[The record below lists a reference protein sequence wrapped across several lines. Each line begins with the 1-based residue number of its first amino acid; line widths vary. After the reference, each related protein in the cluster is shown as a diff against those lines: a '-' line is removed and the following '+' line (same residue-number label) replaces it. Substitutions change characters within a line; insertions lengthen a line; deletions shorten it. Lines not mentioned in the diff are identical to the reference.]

1 MRACQL
7 IRLWWHRMKFQLQC
21 SVVLMSMLCVAC
33 GNPQNSNMS
42 EQSANS
48 PSTDSQNEQHANA
61 NQKIKPAKKLTNDA
75 SAVANEAWILINQL
89 DQLIYAENAK
99 SNPDLD
105 GMVREPLRELSTRW
119 RIEVKMT
126 DSVTEGKYAL
136 CRKSLNSLDAW
147 ARSVQEQSSD
157 RAQKQLNYERDKQ
170 YCKDAIENPKYGNT
184 PPKIS
189 QAPI

>member
-7 IRLWWHRMKFQLQC
+7 IRLWWRCMKFQSSLLLI
-21 SVVLMSMLCVAC
+21 SVLCVAC
-33 GNPQNSNMS
+33 GNPQKTSNQTDTPTNSTP
-42 EQSANS
+42 EIQ
-48 PSTDSQNEQHANA
+48 
-61 NQKIKPAKKLTNDA
+61 PAKKLTNDA
-75 SAVANEAWILINQL
+75 SAFANEAWILINQL
-89 DQLIYAENAK
+89 DQLLYAENAK

-105 GMVREPLRELSTRW
+105 SMVREPLRELSTRW

-147 ARSVQEQSSD
+147 ARSIQEQSAD

-170 YCKDAIENPKYGNT
+170 YCKDAIDNPKYGNT